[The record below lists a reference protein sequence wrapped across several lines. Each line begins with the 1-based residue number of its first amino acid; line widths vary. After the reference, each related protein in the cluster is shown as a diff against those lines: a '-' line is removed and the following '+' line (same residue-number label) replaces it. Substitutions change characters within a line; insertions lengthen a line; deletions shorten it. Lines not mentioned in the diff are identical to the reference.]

1 MGSVRDCLARTLSFD
16 GVMVVDVMTVFVSF
30 SLLVFT
36 RHIKDIF
43 LPRVEGASPILES
56 RRLAATFFHPEVAI
70 HRRAYNRFCGFILLV
85 S

>member
-16 GVMVVDVMTVFVSF
+16 GIMVVDVMTVFVSF

-36 RHIKDIF
+36 RHNKDIS

-56 RRLAATFFHPEVAI
+56 RQLAAIFFHPEAVI
-70 HRRAYNRFCGFILLV
+70 HRCAYDRFCGFILLV